1 MDTRKAGRH
10 LIVLA
15 VLISLC
21 GVVIHIGAIFVGLS
35 WLRFF
40 NAPQSVLSSYEAGTW
55 LAPVSC
61 LVIAGLMGT
70 CAYYA
75 ASALDVVRRPPLQR
89 TGLLLMSAIC
99 VVRAALLPIL
109 AIRHPELRNTFE
121 ILAALIW
128 GSAGV
133 GFIVSFF
140 VTS

>member
-1 MDTRKAGRH
+1 M
-10 LIVLA
+10 
-15 VLISLC
+15 
-21 GVVIHIGAIFVGLS
+21 
-35 WLRFF
+35 
-40 NAPQSVLSSYEAGTW
+40 LSSYEAGTW

-140 VTS
+140 CDLMIGAAVMPTCRPPRRFNAMRPSHNGRI